1 MNNIIDFWKKIF
13 GEIGVKKFWLSFHY
27 GLAIITSLSVFVLC
41 VICTLIP
48 QTIDVGVLT
57 NIYKII
63 MIYCGV
69 VIAYI
74 TILSIF
80 DKMQTMNKKN
90 TKFDF
95 IAFYVGTC
103 LFITLGIIIACII
116 FMFKHECN
124 ETHKAMWIFL
134 IGVFGA
140 MFITQSS
147 GGFINNIFKRKYG
160 SLENEEKEQED
171 NIQENDIKM
180 ELYNNADNQNDP
192 PSL

>member
-1 MNNIIDFWKKIF
+1 MIELLKKIF
-13 GEIGVKKFWLSFHY
+13 DEIGVKKFWLSFHY
-27 GLAIITSLSVFVLC
+27 ALAIITSISFFVMC
-41 VICTLIP
+41 VVCTFIP
-48 QTIDVGVLT
+48 QEVSVNALL

-95 IAFYVGTC
+95 IAFYVGAC
-103 LFITLGIIIACII
+103 LFITLGLIIACII

-124 ETHKAMWIFL
+124 ETHKAVWIFL

-147 GGFINNIFKRKYG
+147 GGYINNIFKRKYG
-160 SLENEEKEQED
+160 SLENDENEKPNIEEQNV
-171 NIQENDIKM
+171 NI
-180 ELYNNADNQNDP
+180 DNQNNIDNQVVP